1 MVRARNLRTQ
11 QCVTCQCQFYNPI
24 GNDCSMND
32 YYQRI
37 PLVDKSTTALLA
49 SFNYSFMES
58 LILAQDERWRR
69 A

>member
-1 MVRARNLRTQ
+1 MVRVRNLRTQ

-24 GNDCSMND
+24 GSGWSTTD

>member
-1 MVRARNLRTQ
+1 MVRVRNLRTQ
-11 QCVTCQCQFYNPI
+11 QCVTCQCQFFNPI
-24 GNDCSMND
+24 GIDRSLTFQ
-32 YYQRI
+32 YQRI

>member
-1 MVRARNLRTQ
+1 MRARNLRTQ

-24 GNDCSMND
+24 GSDWSMAD
-32 YYQRI
+32 QYQRI

-49 SFNYSFMES
+49 SFNDSFMES

>member
-1 MVRARNLRTQ
+1 MAV
-11 QCVTCQCQFYNPI
+11 
-24 GNDCSMND
+24 

-69 A
+69 ALYMQVKENLFFGIVVNWRTGE